1 MLMPRMGRRLTGT
14 SVGREREKKTRLL
27 FLVISIDVNE
37 TPRETNS
44 FLMDLRDIE
53 IDASS

>member
-1 MLMPRMGRRLTGT
+1 MPRMGRRLTGT